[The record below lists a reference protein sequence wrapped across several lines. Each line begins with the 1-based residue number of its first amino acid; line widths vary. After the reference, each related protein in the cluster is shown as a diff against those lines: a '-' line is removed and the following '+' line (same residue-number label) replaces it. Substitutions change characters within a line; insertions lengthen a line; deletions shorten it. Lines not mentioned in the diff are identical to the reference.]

1 MKHLQLEFDYTD
13 LLYLK
18 LPSGSRSWLN
28 ASSVF
33 QVVPGDL
40 FVVEALFYYEY

>member
-13 LLYLK
+13 LYLK
-18 LPSGSRSWLN
+18 LRSGSKSRLK

-40 FVVEALFYYEY
+40 FVVETLFYYEY